1 MGPTGGLTS
10 EAARQESGEFRNCV
24 DHFGL
29 RLRTITMW
37 TYRRN
42 VNRRALGAVVLLL
55 TALVAFVAPRVL
67 GDQIAGTATARQI
80 QRPPIVGECVLDEPA
95 ANGGALGRLADLH
108 YGSGDGPHY
117 GEVVQVFA
125 QYADFPGVQRSG
137 PDPDPANC
145 IPASNSYLA
154 VDQVL
159 PRYDRGDFRSV
170 SFGAWRPVS
179 VGAVGVIGPSIG
191 QQLADQQWLACVTE
205 GNSGAPFLGT
215 VRGAFTGGNLPD
227 SYTVCTDQLRGGH
240 PVNCASPHATEL
252 FADTGVTAKLP
263 SEADLTTSCSDLVR
277 YLSGRANLL
286 VGGQLHIQT
295 AIASY
300 GDTGR
305 PTAGQSESAQAY
317 CGVGAVGA
325 SMLTATLFGLRNRPL
340 PLS

>member
-1 MGPTGGLTS
+1 
-10 EAARQESGEFRNCV
+10 
-24 DHFGL
+24 
-29 RLRTITMW
+29 MW

-67 GDQIAGTATARQI
+67 GNQIAGTATAQQI
-80 QRPPIVGECVLDEPA
+80 QGPPTVGQCVLDDPA
-95 ANGGALGRLADLH
+95 ANGGALGRLADLD
-108 YGSGDGPHY
+108 YGSCDRPHY

-205 GNSGAPFLGT
+205 GNSDAPFLGT
-215 VRGAFTGGNLPD
+215 VRGAFTGGNVPD

-252 FADTGVTAKLP
+252 FADTGVTGALP
-263 SEADLTTSCSDLVR
+263 SRADLARSCADMVR
-277 YLSGRANLL
+277 YLSGRTNLL
-286 VGGQLHIQT
+286 AASQLQVET
-295 AIASY
+295 AIAHY
-300 GDTGR
+300 GDTGQ
-305 PTAGQSESAQAY
+305 PTAGQPESAQAY
-317 CGVGAVGA
+317 CGVSAVGA
-325 SMLTATLFGLRNRPL
+325 IKLTATLFGLRNRPL

>member
-1 MGPTGGLTS
+1 
-10 EAARQESGEFRNCV
+10 
-24 DHFGL
+24 
-29 RLRTITMW
+29 MW
-37 TYRRN
+37 TYRRD

-67 GDQIAGTATARQI
+67 GDQIAGTATAQQI
-80 QRPPIVGECVLDEPA
+80 QRPPTVGECVLDQPA
-95 ANGGALGRLADLH
+95 TNGGALGRLADLH
-108 YGSGDGPHY
+108 YGSCDGPHY
-117 GEVVQVFA
+117 GEVVQVFT

-205 GNSGAPFLGT
+205 GSSGAPFLGT

-227 SYTVCTDQLRGGH
+227 SYTVCTDQLRGGR
-240 PVNCASPHATEL
+240 PVNCASPHAVEL
-252 FADTGVTAKLP
+252 FADTGVMTTLP
-263 SEADLTTSCSDLVR
+263 SEADLTGSCTDLVR
-277 YLSGRANLL
+277 YLSGRTDLL
-286 VGGQLHIQT
+286 DGGHLKIET
-295 AIASY
+295 TFAYY
-300 GDTGR
+300 GETGH
-305 PTAGQSESAQAY
+305 PGATPPESAQAY
-317 CGVGAVGA
+317 CGVSAVGT
-325 SMLTATLFGLRNRPL
+325 SRLTSTLFGLRNRPL